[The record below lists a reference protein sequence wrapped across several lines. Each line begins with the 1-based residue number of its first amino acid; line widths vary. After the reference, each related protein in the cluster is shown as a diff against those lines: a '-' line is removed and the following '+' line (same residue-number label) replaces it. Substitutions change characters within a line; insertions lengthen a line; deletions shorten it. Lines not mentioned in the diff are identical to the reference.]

1 MKKQLCDI
9 THCDELARNVLP
21 RMRAELVYRL
31 VNEQGVRQSE
41 VSRRLGISRAAIS
54 QYLSRKRGSKEIE
67 LSDDIAAMLD
77 RWAFA
82 VMNEEKSSA
91 ITICDICYCT
101 KKKKKLP

>member
-1 MKKQLCDI
+1 MKEPLCDI
-9 THCDELARNVLP
+9 TYCDELARNVLP

-31 VNEQGVRQSE
+31 VNGQGVRQSE

-54 QYLSRKRGSKEIE
+54 QYLSRKRGSGEIE

-82 VMNEEKSSA
+82 VMNDEESPA
-91 ITICDICYCT
+91 ITICDICNCT

>member
-1 MKKQLCDI
+1 MKEPLCDI

-31 VNEQGVRQSE
+31 VNVQGVRQSE

-54 QYLSRKRGSKEIE
+54 QYLSRKRGSGEIE
-67 LSDDIAAMLD
+67 LSEDMTEMLE

-82 VMNEEKSSA
+82 VMNDNSHS
-91 ITICDICYCT
+91 ITICDICNCT
-101 KKKKKLP
+101 KKTGKSR